1 MYILVFGHTGSIGKE
16 IFSEL
21 SKNNIVHGFSS
32 KEFDAKDPRQLQ
44 RMQNDIYKLKK
55 IDAMVNCIGIL
66 DDPNSK
72 INDNLNQLIQVNLHC
87 AAVLSY
93 ACAEKMSKSGGGSII
108 NLGSIASSFVRT
120 GRIGYTLSKAGIEGL
135 TKSLAF
141 EYGKHQ
147 VLSNCVAPGPTVT
160 KMLKNTLEKEELNLL
175 ERKIPVQRL
184 CHPEDIAS
192 LVIFLIENNKYINGQ
207 TIVIDGGL
215 TISSN
220 F

>member
-1 MYILVFGHTGSIGKE
+1 M
-16 IFSEL
+16 
-21 SKNNIVHGFSS
+21 
-32 KEFDAKDPRQLQ
+32 
-44 RMQNDIYKLKK
+44 
-55 IDAMVNCIGIL
+55 
-66 DDPNSK
+66 
-72 INDNLNQLIQVNLHC
+72 
-87 AAVLSY
+87 LSY